1 MNDINIVCNKEIT
14 DYFNCVERY
23 KNSTSVQDT
32 MCSAIINSYY
42 KCLDNKRYTEC
53 LLKKEQRERE
63 QEQTKNLL
71 IESSKTDYQEYRILS
86 SL

>member
-1 MNDINIVCNKEIT
+1 
-14 DYFNCVERY
+14 
-23 KNSTSVQDT
+23 

-71 IESSKTDYQEYRILS
+71 IESSKTDYQEYSILS